1 LPSLFVGGILA
12 VIFSA
17 TISTADSQIIACS
30 AIVTQDMRPSL
41 KTNYAAGKWL
51 TLMVMILALGIALF
65 GPQSVYALVIIGW
78 SAFAAVLGPL
88 VVLSCMGK
96 APRQGVAVAMMLGA
110 FLTIIFWQQAGLSGA
125 INETLPGI
133 IVAFGLFGL
142 LNKRSTFFK

>member
-1 LPSLFVGGILA
+1 
-12 VIFSA
+12 
-17 TISTADSQIIACS
+17 
-30 AIVTQDMRPSL
+30 
-41 KTNYAAGKWL
+41 
-51 TLMVMILALGIALF
+51 LGIALF